1 MFDALALLRKRAR
14 EKHRRL
20 EGHGIF
26 SRMLADDLRL
36 DEYGDFL
43 GVLARFYGGLEPRLM
58 ERLAGHRYAPLY
70 RQRLPLLVADLRA
83 LGRKIPLPS
92 VSPPVLPAS
101 DAGLLGIIYAIEG
114 STHGG
119 QIIAAHCRKVL
130 GAAAAP
136 AMRYV
141 SELSPETGGNWE
153 KIMQTLRG
161 DLTCEAD
168 AEQAALGAACVF
180 DGLIGAAP

>member
-36 DEYGDFL
+36 DEYGEFL
-43 GVLARFYGGLEPRLM
+43 GALARFYGGLEPRLLV
-58 ERLAGHRYAPLY
+58 RLDGHRYAPLY
-70 RQRLPLLVADLRA
+70 RHRMSLLGPDLHA
-83 LGRKIPLPS
+83 LGRGIPLPS
-92 VSPPVLPAS
+92 ISPPALPAS

-114 STHGG
+114 SAHGG

-153 KIMQTLRG
+153 KILQTLRC
-161 DLTCEAD
+161 DLACEAD
-168 AEQAALGAACVF
+168 ADQAALGAACVF
-180 DGLIGAAP
+180 DGLVAAAT